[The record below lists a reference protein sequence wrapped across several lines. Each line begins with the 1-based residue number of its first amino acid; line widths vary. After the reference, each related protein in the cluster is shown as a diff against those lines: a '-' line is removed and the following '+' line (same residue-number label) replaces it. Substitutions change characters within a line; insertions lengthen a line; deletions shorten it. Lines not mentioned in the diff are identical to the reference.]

1 MMDGRTW
8 LGMMPDT
15 QAKVLKSLV
24 VVLFFLLVR
33 SAVMRIMLR
42 NVTDVRQRYSWSRG
56 VTSTIAILIVIFL
69 GVIWFAGLERIATF
83 AGILG
88 AGLAVALHDTIAN
101 IAGFLFIMLRRPFEV
116 GDRIEIGGV
125 AGDVIDIRLFQF
137 SLLEI
142 GNWVDADQSTGRILQ
157 VPNGQVLRSV
167 TASFNKGFDYI
178 WHEIPILIT
187 FESNWK
193 KAKGILQDIVD
204 DDRFVV
210 AEEVERQVRRAASR
224 YLIYSGKVTPIVY
237 TTVRDSGVLLTVRY
251 MTKPKTRRGTEQQLW
266 EQILERSWRT
276 PPSATTTN
284 LNDPAAHRD
293 GASAV
298 VPSLRLAGRTGPVRH
313 GVRDARC
320 GVGTSGR

>member
-1 MMDGRTW
+1 MMEGTTW
-8 LGMMPDT
+8 LGMMPET
-15 QAKVLKSLV
+15 QIKVVNSLL

-33 SAVMRIMLR
+33 SAVMRVMLR
-42 NVTDVRQRYSWSRG
+42 NVTDNRQKYSWSRG
-56 VTSTIAILIVIFL
+56 VTSAIGFLILIFL

-116 GDRIEIGGV
+116 GDRIEIEGV
-125 AGDVIDIRLFQF
+125 AGDVIDIRVFQF

-157 VPNGQVLRSV
+157 VPNGKVLRAV

-178 WHEIPILIT
+178 WHEIPVLIT
-187 FESNWK
+187 FESDWK
-193 KAKGILQDIVD
+193 KAKGILEKIVD
-204 DDRFVV
+204 DDSFVV
-210 AEEVERQVRRAASR
+210 AEEVERQLRRAASR

-266 EQILERSWRT
+266 EQILEQFAENDDIELAY
-276 PPSATTTN
+276 PTTRYY
-284 LNDPAAHRD
+284 DRAQ
-293 GASAV
+293 
-298 VPSLRLAGRTGPVRH
+298 
-313 GVRDARC
+313 
-320 GVGTSGR
+320 

>member
-1 MMDGRTW
+1 MEDFMMDGRTW

-266 EQILERSWRT
+266 EQILERF
-276 PPSATTTN
+276 AE
-284 LNDPAAHRD
+284 ND
-293 GASAV
+293 
-298 VPSLRLAGRTGPVRH
+298 
-313 GVRDARC
+313 
-320 GVGTSGR
+320 

>member
-1 MMDGRTW
+1 MTEGATW
-8 LGMMPDT
+8 LGMMPET
-15 QAKVLKSLV
+15 QIKVVNSLL

-33 SAVMRIMLR
+33 SAVMRVMLR
-42 NVTDVRQRYSWSRG
+42 NVTDNRQRYSWSRG
-56 VTSTIAILIVIFL
+56 VTSAIGFLILIFL

-116 GDRIEIGGV
+116 GDRIEIEGV
-125 AGDVIDIRLFQF
+125 AGDVIDIRVFQF

-157 VPNGQVLRSV
+157 VPNGKVLRAV

-178 WHEIPILIT
+178 WHEIPVLIT
-187 FESNWK
+187 FESDWK
-193 KAKGILQDIVD
+193 KAKGILEKIVD
-204 DDRFVV
+204 DDSFVV
-210 AEEVERQVRRAASR
+210 AEEVERQLRRAASR

-266 EQILERSWRT
+266 EQILEQFAENDDIELAY
-276 PPSATTTN
+276 PTTRYY
-284 LNDPAAHRD
+284 DQAQ
-293 GASAV
+293 
-298 VPSLRLAGRTGPVRH
+298 
-313 GVRDARC
+313 
-320 GVGTSGR
+320 

>member
-56 VTSTIAILIVIFL
+56 ITSTIAILIVIFL

-193 KAKGILQDIVD
+193 KAKGILEDIVD

-266 EQILERSWRT
+266 EQILERF
-276 PPSATTTN
+276 AE
-284 LNDPAAHRD
+284 NDD
-293 GASAV
+293 IE
-298 VPSLRLAGRTGPVRH
+298 LAYPTVRYY
-313 GVRDARC
+313 DQ
-320 GVGTSGR
+320 SQ

>member
-1 MMDGRTW
+1 VEDFMMEGTTW
-8 LGMMPDT
+8 LGMMPET
-15 QAKVLKSLV
+15 QIKVVNSLL

-33 SAVMRIMLR
+33 SAVMRVMLR
-42 NVTDVRQRYSWSRG
+42 NVTDNRQKYSWSRG
-56 VTSTIAILIVIFL
+56 VTSAIGFLILIFL

-116 GDRIEIGGV
+116 GDRIEIEGV
-125 AGDVIDIRLFQF
+125 AGDVIDIRVFQF

-157 VPNGQVLRSV
+157 VPNGKVLRAV

-178 WHEIPILIT
+178 WHEIPVLIT
-187 FESNWK
+187 FESDWK
-193 KAKGILQDIVD
+193 KAKGILEKIVD
-204 DDRFVV
+204 DDSFVV

-266 EQILERSWRT
+266 EQILEQFAENDDIELAY
-276 PPSATTTN
+276 PTTRYY
-284 LNDPAAHRD
+284 DQAQ
-293 GASAV
+293 
-298 VPSLRLAGRTGPVRH
+298 
-313 GVRDARC
+313 
-320 GVGTSGR
+320 

>member
-1 MMDGRTW
+1 MTEGTTW
-8 LGMMPDT
+8 LGMMPGT
-15 QAKVLKSLV
+15 QIKLVKSLL

-33 SAVMRIMLR
+33 SAAMRIMLR
-42 NVTDVRQRYSWSRG
+42 NVTDNRQRYSWSRG
-56 VTSTIAILIVIFL
+56 VTSAIAILILIFL

-116 GDRIEIGGV
+116 GDRIEIEGV

-157 VPNGQVLRSV
+157 VPNGKVLRAV

-178 WHEIPILIT
+178 WHEIPVLIT
-187 FESNWK
+187 FESDWK
-193 KAKGILQDIVD
+193 KAKRILEEIID

-210 AEEVERQVRRAASR
+210 AEELERQVRRAASR

-266 EQILERSWRT
+266 DQILERFAENDDLELAYPTIRYYDRT
-276 PPSATTTN
+276 Q
-284 LNDPAAHRD
+284 
-293 GASAV
+293 
-298 VPSLRLAGRTGPVRH
+298 
-313 GVRDARC
+313 
-320 GVGTSGR
+320 

>member
-1 MMDGRTW
+1 VEAFMMEGATW
-8 LGMMPDT
+8 LGMTPES
-15 QAKVLKSLV
+15 QIKVVKSLL

-33 SAVMRIMLR
+33 SAVMRVLLR

-56 VTSTIAILIVIFL
+56 VTSTIAVLILIFL

-116 GDRIEIGGV
+116 GDRIEIEGV
-125 AGDVIDIRLFQF
+125 AGDVIDIRVFQF
-137 SLLEI
+137 SLMEI

-157 VPNGQVLRSV
+157 VPNGKVLRAV

-178 WHEIPILIT
+178 WHEIPVLIT
-187 FESNWK
+187 FESDWK
-193 KAKGILQDIVD
+193 KAKGILEAIVD
-204 DDRFVV
+204 DDSFVV

-251 MTKPKTRRGTEQQLW
+251 MTKPKTRRGTEQRLW
-266 EQILERSWRT
+266 EQILEQF
-276 PPSATTTN
+276 AK
-284 LNDPAAHRD
+284 NDD
-293 GASAV
+293 IE
-298 VPSLRLAGRTGPVRH
+298 LAYPTVRYY
-313 GVRDARC
+313 DQ
-320 GVGTSGR
+320 SQ

>member
-1 MMDGRTW
+1 MMEGATW
-8 LGMMPDT
+8 LGMTPES
-15 QAKVLKSLV
+15 QIKVVKSLL

-33 SAVMRIMLR
+33 SVLMRVLLR

-56 VTSTIAILIVIFL
+56 VTSTIAVLILIFL

-101 IAGFLFIMLRRPFEV
+101 IAGFLFIMIRRPFEV
-116 GDRIEIGGV
+116 GDRIEIEGV
-125 AGDVIDIRLFQF
+125 AGDVIDIRVFQF

-157 VPNGQVLRSV
+157 VPNGKVLRAV

-178 WHEIPILIT
+178 WHEIPVLVT
-187 FESNWK
+187 FESDWK
-193 KAKGILQDIVD
+193 KAKGILEAIVD
-204 DDRFVV
+204 DDSFVV

-237 TTVRDSGVLLTVRY
+237 TSVRDSGVLLTVRY
-251 MTKPKTRRGTEQQLW
+251 MTKPKTRRGTEQRLW
-266 EQILERSWRT
+266 EQILEQF
-276 PPSATTTN
+276 AE
-284 LNDPAAHRD
+284 NDD
-293 GASAV
+293 IE
-298 VPSLRLAGRTGPVRH
+298 LAYPTVRYY
-313 GVRDARC
+313 DQ
-320 GVGTSGR
+320 SQ

>member
-1 MMDGRTW
+1 MTEGTTW
-8 LGMMPDT
+8 LGMMPGT
-15 QAKVLKSLV
+15 QIKLVKSLF

-33 SAVMRIMLR
+33 SAAMRIMLR
-42 NVTDVRQRYSWSRG
+42 NVTDNRQRYSWSRG
-56 VTSTIAILIVIFL
+56 VTSAIAILILIFL

-116 GDRIEIGGV
+116 GDRIEIEGV

-157 VPNGQVLRSV
+157 VPNGKVLRAV

-178 WHEIPILIT
+178 WHEIPVLIT
-187 FESNWK
+187 FESDWK
-193 KAKGILQDIVD
+193 KAKRILEEIID

-210 AEEVERQVRRAASR
+210 AEELERQVRRAASR

-266 EQILERSWRT
+266 EQILERFAENDDLELAYPTIRYYDRT
-276 PPSATTTN
+276 Q
-284 LNDPAAHRD
+284 
-293 GASAV
+293 
-298 VPSLRLAGRTGPVRH
+298 
-313 GVRDARC
+313 
-320 GVGTSGR
+320 

>member
-1 MMDGRTW
+1 
-8 LGMMPDT
+8 
-15 QAKVLKSLV
+15 LV

-33 SAVMRIMLR
+33 SIVMRVLLR
-42 NVTDVRQRYSWSRG
+42 NVTDIRQRYSWSRA
-56 VTSTIAILIVIFL
+56 VTSGIAILILIFL
-69 GVIWFAGLERIATF
+69 SVMWFAGLERLATF

-88 AGLAVALHDTIAN
+88 AGLAVALHDSIAN

-116 GDRIEIGGV
+116 GDRIEIEGV

-142 GNWVDADQSTGRILQ
+142 GNWVDADQSTGRIVQ
-157 VPNGQVLRSV
+157 VPNGKVLRAV

-178 WHEIPILIT
+178 WHEIPVLIT

-193 KAKGILQDIVD
+193 KAKGILEKIVD
-204 DDRFVV
+204 DDSFVV
-210 AEEVERQVRRAASR
+210 AEEVERQVRQAASR

-266 EQILERSWRT
+266 EQILERFAENDDIDLAY
-276 PPSATTTN
+276 PTTRYY
-284 LNDPAAHRD
+284 DQPQ
-293 GASAV
+293 
-298 VPSLRLAGRTGPVRH
+298 
-313 GVRDARC
+313 
-320 GVGTSGR
+320 

>member
-1 MMDGRTW
+1 MTDGVTW
-8 LGMMPDT
+8 LGMMHET
-15 QAKVLKSLV
+15 QVKVLKSLV

-33 SAVMRIMLR
+33 SIVMRVLLR
-42 NVTDVRQRYSWSRG
+42 NVTDIRQRYSWSRA
-56 VTSTIAILIVIFL
+56 VTSGIAILILIFL
-69 GVIWFAGLERIATF
+69 SVMWFAGLERLATF

-88 AGLAVALHDTIAN
+88 AGLAVALHDSIAN

-116 GDRIEIGGV
+116 GDRIEIEGV

-142 GNWVDADQSTGRILQ
+142 GNWVDADQSTGRIVQ
-157 VPNGQVLRSV
+157 VPNGKVLRAV

-178 WHEIPILIT
+178 WHEIPVLIT

-193 KAKGILQDIVD
+193 KAKGILEKIVD
-204 DDRFVV
+204 DDSFVV
-210 AEEVERQVRRAASR
+210 AEEVERQVRQAASR

-266 EQILERSWRT
+266 EQILERFAENDDIDLAY
-276 PPSATTTN
+276 PTTRYY
-284 LNDPAAHRD
+284 DQPQ
-293 GASAV
+293 
-298 VPSLRLAGRTGPVRH
+298 
-313 GVRDARC
+313 
-320 GVGTSGR
+320 

>member
-1 MMDGRTW
+1 MMEGATW
-8 LGMMPDT
+8 LGMTPES
-15 QAKVLKSLV
+15 QIKVVKSLL

-33 SAVMRIMLR
+33 SVLMRVLLR

-56 VTSTIAILIVIFL
+56 VTSTIAVLILIFL

-101 IAGFLFIMLRRPFEV
+101 IAGFLFIMIRRPFEV
-116 GDRIEIGGV
+116 GDRIEIEGV
-125 AGDVIDIRLFQF
+125 AGDVIDIRVFQF

-157 VPNGQVLRSV
+157 VPNGKVLRAV

-178 WHEIPILIT
+178 WHEIPVLIT
-187 FESNWK
+187 FESDWK
-193 KAKGILQDIVD
+193 KAKGILEAIVD
-204 DDRFVV
+204 DDSFVV

-251 MTKPKTRRGTEQQLW
+251 MTKPKTRRGTEQRLW
-266 EQILERSWRT
+266 EQILEQFSE
-276 PPSATTTN
+276 
-284 LNDPAAHRD
+284 NDD
-293 GASAV
+293 IE
-298 VPSLRLAGRTGPVRH
+298 LAYPTVRYY
-313 GVRDARC
+313 DQ
-320 GVGTSGR
+320 SQ

>member
-1 MMDGRTW
+1 
-8 LGMMPDT
+8 
-15 QAKVLKSLV
+15 
-24 VVLFFLLVR
+24 
-33 SAVMRIMLR
+33 MLR
-42 NVTDVRQRYSWSRG
+42 NVADNRQRYSWSRG
-56 VTSTIAILIVIFL
+56 VTSAIGFLILIFL

-88 AGLAVALHDTIAN
+88 AGLAVTISN

-116 GDRIEIGGV
+116 GDRIEIEGV
-125 AGDVIDIRLFQF
+125 AGDVIDIRVFQF

-157 VPNGQVLRSV
+157 VPNGKVLRAV

-178 WHEIPILIT
+178 WHEIPVLIT
-187 FESNWK
+187 FESDWK
-193 KAKGILQDIVD
+193 KAKGILEKIVD
-204 DDRFVV
+204 DDSFVV

-266 EQILERSWRT
+266 EQILEQFAENDDIELAY
-276 PPSATTTN
+276 PTTRYY
-284 LNDPAAHRD
+284 DQAQ
-293 GASAV
+293 
-298 VPSLRLAGRTGPVRH
+298 
-313 GVRDARC
+313 
-320 GVGTSGR
+320 

>member
-1 MMDGRTW
+1 VEDFMTQGTTW
-8 LGMMPDT
+8 LGMMPET
-15 QAKVLKSLV
+15 QIKVVNSLL

-33 SAVMRIMLR
+33 SAVMRVMLR
-42 NVTDVRQRYSWSRG
+42 NVTDNRQRYSWSRG
-56 VTSTIAILIVIFL
+56 VTSAIGFLILIFL

-116 GDRIEIGGV
+116 GDRIEIEGV
-125 AGDVIDIRLFQF
+125 AGDVIDIRVFQF

-157 VPNGQVLRSV
+157 VPNGKVLRAV

-178 WHEIPILIT
+178 WHEIPVLIT
-187 FESNWK
+187 FESDWK
-193 KAKGILQDIVD
+193 KAKGILEKIVD
-204 DDRFVV
+204 DDSFVV

-266 EQILERSWRT
+266 EQILEQFAENDDIELAY
-276 PPSATTTN
+276 PTTRYY
-284 LNDPAAHRD
+284 DQAQ
-293 GASAV
+293 
-298 VPSLRLAGRTGPVRH
+298 
-313 GVRDARC
+313 
-320 GVGTSGR
+320 

>member
-1 MMDGRTW
+1 VEDFMTEGTTW
-8 LGMMPDT
+8 LGMMPET
-15 QAKVLKSLV
+15 QIKVVNSLL

-33 SAVMRIMLR
+33 SAVMRVMLR
-42 NVTDVRQRYSWSRG
+42 NVTDNRQRYSWSRG
-56 VTSTIAILIVIFL
+56 VTSAIGFLILIFL

-116 GDRIEIGGV
+116 GDRIEIEGV
-125 AGDVIDIRLFQF
+125 AGDVIDIRVFQF

-157 VPNGQVLRSV
+157 VPNGKVLRAV

-178 WHEIPILIT
+178 WHEIPVLIT
-187 FESNWK
+187 FESDWK
-193 KAKGILQDIVD
+193 KAKGILEKIVD
-204 DDRFVV
+204 DDSFVV

-266 EQILERSWRT
+266 EQILEQFAENDDIELAY
-276 PPSATTTN
+276 PTTRYY
-284 LNDPAAHRD
+284 DQAQ
-293 GASAV
+293 
-298 VPSLRLAGRTGPVRH
+298 
-313 GVRDARC
+313 
-320 GVGTSGR
+320 

>member
-1 MMDGRTW
+1 MREGTTW
-8 LGMMPDT
+8 LGMMPET
-15 QAKVLKSLV
+15 QTNLIQSFL

-33 SAVMRIMLR
+33 SAVRRVIVR
-42 NVTDVRQRYSWSRG
+42 NVTDVRQRYSWTRG
-56 VTSTIAILIVIFL
+56 VTSTIGILILIFL

-116 GDRIEIGGV
+116 GDRIEIEGV

-142 GNWVDADQSTGRILQ
+142 GNWVDADQSTGRIVQ
-157 VPNGQVLRSV
+157 VPNGKVLRAT

-178 WHEIPILIT
+178 WHEIPVLIT

-193 KAKGILQDIVD
+193 KAKSILEDTVD
-204 DDRFVV
+204 EDTFVV
-210 AEEVERQVRRAASR
+210 GEEVERQVRRSASR
-224 YLIYSGKVTPIVY
+224 YLIYAGKVTPIVY

-251 MTKPKTRRGTEQQLW
+251 MTKPKARRGTEQQLW
-266 EQILERSWRT
+266 EQILDRF
-276 PPSATTTN
+276 AA
-284 LNDPAAHRD
+284 NDD
-293 GASAV
+293 ID
-298 VPSLRLAGRTGPVRH
+298 LAYPTIRYYEQAP
-313 GVRDARC
+313 
-320 GVGTSGR
+320 

>member
-1 MMDGRTW
+1 MEGATW
-8 LGMMPDT
+8 LGMTPES
-15 QAKVLKSLV
+15 QIKVVKSLL

-33 SAVMRIMLR
+33 SVLMRVLLR

-56 VTSTIAILIVIFL
+56 VTSTIAVLILIFL

-101 IAGFLFIMLRRPFEV
+101 IAGFLFIMMRRPFEV
-116 GDRIEIGGV
+116 GDRIEIEGV
-125 AGDVIDIRLFQF
+125 AGDVIDIRVFQF

-157 VPNGQVLRSV
+157 VPNGKVLRAV

-178 WHEIPILIT
+178 WHEIPVLVT
-187 FESNWK
+187 FESDWK
-193 KAKGILQDIVD
+193 KAKGILEAIVD
-204 DDRFVV
+204 DDSFVV

-237 TTVRDSGVLLTVRY
+237 TSVRDSGVLLTVRY
-251 MTKPKTRRGTEQQLW
+251 MTKPKTRRGTEQRLW
-266 EQILERSWRT
+266 EQILEQF
-276 PPSATTTN
+276 AE
-284 LNDPAAHRD
+284 NDD
-293 GASAV
+293 IE
-298 VPSLRLAGRTGPVRH
+298 LAYPTVRYY
-313 GVRDARC
+313 DQ
-320 GVGTSGR
+320 SQ

>member
-8 LGMMPDT
+8 LGMMPET
-15 QAKVLKSLV
+15 QIKVLKSLI
-24 VVLFFLLVR
+24 VVLFFLLAR
-33 SAVMRIMLR
+33 FAVMRIIQR

-101 IAGFLFIMLRRPFEV
+101 IAGFLFIILRRPFEV
-116 GDRIEIGGV
+116 GDRIEIDGV
-125 AGDVIDIRLFQF
+125 AGDVIDIRVFQF

-157 VPNGQVLRSV
+157 VPNGKVLRSV
-167 TASFNKGFDYI
+167 TASFNKGFEYI
-178 WHEIPILIT
+178 WHEIPVLIT
-187 FESNWK
+187 FESDWK
-193 KAKGILQDIVD
+193 EAKGILQDIVD
-204 DDRFVV
+204 DDSFVV
-210 AEEVERQVRRAASR
+210 AEDLERQVRRAASQ

-266 EQILERSWRT
+266 EQILQRFSE
-276 PPSATTTN
+276 
-284 LNDPAAHRD
+284 NDNIELAYPTVRYYD
-293 GASAV
+293 
-298 VPSLRLAGRTGPVRH
+298 VPQ
-313 GVRDARC
+313 
-320 GVGTSGR
+320 

>member
-1 MMDGRTW
+1 
-8 LGMMPDT
+8 
-15 QAKVLKSLV
+15 
-24 VVLFFLLVR
+24 
-33 SAVMRIMLR
+33 
-42 NVTDVRQRYSWSRG
+42 
-56 VTSTIAILIVIFL
+56 
-69 GVIWFAGLERIATF
+69 VIWFAGLERIATF

-224 YLIYSGKVTPIVY
+224 YLIYS
-237 TTVRDSGVLLTVRY
+237 
-251 MTKPKTRRGTEQQLW
+251 RRGTEQQLW
-266 EQILERSWRT
+266 EQILERF
-276 PPSATTTN
+276 AE
-284 LNDPAAHRD
+284 NDD
-293 GASAV
+293 IE
-298 VPSLRLAGRTGPVRH
+298 LAYPTVRYY
-313 GVRDARC
+313 DQ
-320 GVGTSGR
+320 SQ

>member
-1 MMDGRTW
+1 MTEGTTW
-8 LGMMPDT
+8 LGMMPET
-15 QAKVLKSLV
+15 QIKVVNSLL

-33 SAVMRIMLR
+33 SAVMRVMLR
-42 NVTDVRQRYSWSRG
+42 NVTDNRQRYSWSRG
-56 VTSTIAILIVIFL
+56 VTSAIGFLILIFL

-116 GDRIEIGGV
+116 GDRIEIEGV
-125 AGDVIDIRLFQF
+125 AGDVIDIRVFQF

-157 VPNGQVLRSV
+157 VPNGKVLRAV

-178 WHEIPILIT
+178 WHEIPVLIT
-187 FESNWK
+187 FESDWK
-193 KAKGILQDIVD
+193 KAKGILEKIVD
-204 DDRFVV
+204 DDSFVV

-266 EQILERSWRT
+266 EQILEQFAENDDIERAYPT
-276 PPSATTTN
+276 PRYYDQAQ
-284 LNDPAAHRD
+284 
-293 GASAV
+293 
-298 VPSLRLAGRTGPVRH
+298 
-313 GVRDARC
+313 
-320 GVGTSGR
+320 

>member
-1 MMDGRTW
+1 MADGTTW
-8 LGMMPDT
+8 LGMMPET
-15 QAKVLKSLV
+15 QIKVVNSLL

-33 SAVMRIMLR
+33 SAVMRVMLR
-42 NVTDVRQRYSWSRG
+42 NVTDNRQKYSWSRG
-56 VTSTIAILIVIFL
+56 VTSAIGFLILIFL

-116 GDRIEIGGV
+116 GDRIEIEGV
-125 AGDVIDIRLFQF
+125 AGDVIDIRVFQF

-157 VPNGQVLRSV
+157 VPNGKVLRAV

-178 WHEIPILIT
+178 WHEIPVLIT
-187 FESNWK
+187 FESDWK
-193 KAKGILQDIVD
+193 KAKGILEKIVD
-204 DDRFVV
+204 DDTFVV

-266 EQILERSWRT
+266 EQILEQFAENDDIELAY
-276 PPSATTTN
+276 PTTRYY
-284 LNDPAAHRD
+284 DQAQ
-293 GASAV
+293 
-298 VPSLRLAGRTGPVRH
+298 
-313 GVRDARC
+313 
-320 GVGTSGR
+320 

>member
-1 MMDGRTW
+1 MMEGATW
-8 LGMMPDT
+8 LGMTPES
-15 QAKVLKSLV
+15 QIKVVKSLL

-33 SAVMRIMLR
+33 SVLMRVLLR

-56 VTSTIAILIVIFL
+56 VTSAIAVLILLFL

-101 IAGFLFIMLRRPFEV
+101 IAGFLFIMIRRPFEV
-116 GDRIEIGGV
+116 GDRIEIEGV
-125 AGDVIDIRLFQF
+125 AGDVIDIRVFQF

-157 VPNGQVLRSV
+157 VPNGKVLRAV

-178 WHEIPILIT
+178 WHEIPVLIT
-187 FESNWK
+187 FESDWK
-193 KAKGILQDIVD
+193 KAKGILEAIVD
-204 DDRFVV
+204 DDSFVV

-237 TTVRDSGVLLTVRY
+237 TSVRDSGVLLTVRY
-251 MTKPKTRRGTEQQLW
+251 MTKPKTRRGTEQRLW
-266 EQILERSWRT
+266 EQILEQFAES
-276 PPSATTTN
+276 
-284 LNDPAAHRD
+284 DD
-293 GASAV
+293 IE
-298 VPSLRLAGRTGPVRH
+298 LAYPTVRYY
-313 GVRDARC
+313 DQ
-320 GVGTSGR
+320 SQ